1 MSSVNLLS
9 LVIDN
14 EATSRNRLKQA
25 MMAFP
30 LFGKSIQSFSFA
42 DAQSRM
48 IELDRV
54 DVVFISDKFD
64 GHERAKFIDD
74 LKKVERSQ
82 DAAFVLIT
90 SSKNSGNLAES
101 FLNGADGVLS
111 EPFSA
116 DNLKEI
122 TQLAEAVK
130 RQRERVR
137 AELGIQLLVK
147 EIVAQVNNVASVAG
161 SGMDPTRQLSKLKE
175 FSEELDKLEPELQT
189 KYLLMV
195 SEEFEKAPPAA
206 APKLK
211 EAYKGISDR
220 VKRRL
225 EKKLTKN

>member
-1 MSSVNLLS
+1 MAPVNLQS
-9 LVIDN
+9 LVIDGDS
-14 EATSRNRLKQA
+14 ASKQRLKQA

-30 LFGKSIQSFSFA
+30 LFGKSVQSFSFA
-42 DAQSRM
+42 DGQSRM
-48 IELDRV
+48 VELDRI
-54 DVVFISDKFD
+54 DVVFISDKLD
-64 GHERAKFIDD
+64 SNERAKFIDS
-74 LKKVERSQ
+74 LKKNERSQ

-90 SSKNSGNLAES
+90 SSKNTGNLAEG

-122 TQLAEAVK
+122 TELAEAVK
-130 RQRERVR
+130 KQRERVR

-147 EIVAQVNNVASVAG
+147 DIVAQVNNVASVAG
-161 SGMDPTRQLSKLKE
+161 SGMDPSRQVAKLRE
-175 FSEELDKLEPELQT
+175 FYQELNKLEPELQT
-189 KYLLMV
+189 KYLMMV
-195 SEEFEKAPPAA
+195 ADEFEKAPPHI

-225 EKKLTKN
+225 EKKLTK